1 MVIVMQIVV
10 EKLGGVIGGDE
21 VLGFLGVLEKHVN
34 RKNKLIVTDKAYLYR
49 GKLYT
54 IFIMLLKIH
63 PELITNYLTS
73 LQFHGM

>member
-10 EKLGGVIGGDE
+10 EKLVGVIGVED
-21 VLGFLGVLEKHVN
+21 VYGFLGVLEKHVN

-54 IFIMLLKIH
+54 IFIMLLKHH
-63 PELITNYLTS
+63 P
-73 LQFHGM
+73 